1 MLGVKFYFWVFSLLF
16 ILVCGSWSCS
26 KTDTPLYEVNM
37 QAEFDIPVG
46 LNTIETHYFKIRKVP
61 TFYSQSAGLKGLDT
75 SQIKNVL
82 ASKGLMQGVFQAE
95 DYDFISR
102 ISIYAVSS
110 IDPNLKREMYYLDQV
125 PLTTDQEIRMLSS
138 STELK
143 KILSEEFIDL
153 EVRMNFR
160 NFPGPNLRT
169 KIVFGYAVF

>member
-1 MLGVKFYFWVFSLLF
+1 
-16 ILVCGSWSCS
+16 
-26 KTDTPLYEVNM
+26 M

-46 LNTIETHYFKIRKVP
+46 LNTIETHYFKIRNVP
-61 TFYSQSAGLKGLDT
+61 TFYYQSAGLKGLDT
-75 SQIKNVL
+75 SQIKNIL
-82 ASKGLMQGVFQAE
+82 ASKGLIQGAFQEE

-102 ISIYAVSS
+102 ISIYAVSQ

-125 PLTTDQEIRMLSS
+125 PLTTDQELRMLSS

-143 KILSEEFIDL
+143 RILSEEFIDL